1 MLLASLSYT
10 SIKSGIETVLD
21 LCGFDRLAET
31 ADLVITGEGRFDYQS
46 LMGKV
51 IGGIVAHSGS
61 VPVAVL
67 SGKYR
72 QFDTSGFPNL
82 KYIIPVS
89 EGQELD
95 YAIAHEPENLRRGTE
110 KLFSIIEKEGY

>member
-1 MLLASLSYT
+1 M
-10 SIKSGIETVLD
+10 LD

-51 IGGIVAHSGS
+51 IGGIIAHSGS

>member
-1 MLLASLSYT
+1 MKHLKSYLTAGVFLL
-10 SIKSGIETVLD
+10 VLF
-21 LCGFDRLAET
+21 GFAAAHLLLPDRDISEAERRKLAKPPQLTT
-31 ADLVITGEGRFDYQS
+31 A
-46 LMGKV
+46 
-51 IGGIVAHSGS
+51 
-61 VPVAVL
+61 AVL